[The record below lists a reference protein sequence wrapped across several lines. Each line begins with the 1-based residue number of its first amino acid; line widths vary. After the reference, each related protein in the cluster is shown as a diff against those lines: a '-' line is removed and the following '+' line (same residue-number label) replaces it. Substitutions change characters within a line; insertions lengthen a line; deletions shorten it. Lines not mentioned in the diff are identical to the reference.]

1 VPPSSTIVRLAS
13 ASLVPLL
20 LASSVCSLAAA
31 ELGAQPAT
39 GRRTAP
45 RPPATAAVRGDEGRE
60 LTADQQVRHVL
71 GRLAFGARPGD
82 EARVRAMGVDA
93 WIAAQLHPE
102 RIDDAPLEATLAR
115 FPTLTRSGAD
125 LLREFPPPAQV
136 RSQLARAAR
145 TAGDSGA
152 VRMSGQ
158 DSARVRELA
167 RASYRVVGEL
177 QTARVARAV
186 ASERQLQEVMV
197 DFWANHFNVFAGKDR
212 VRYYLP
218 EYEATLRTH
227 AMGRFRDLL
236 GAAAKSP
243 AMLQYLDQFQSVA
256 DSTSPTLGRRPGDLT
271 PRQRARLAARNPQA
285 AAMLAQVATRRP
297 RGLNE
302 NYARELLELHTLG
315 VDGGYTQQDVIEVA
329 RALTGWTLRPPA
341 QGGTFLFRPQVHDA
355 AQKTV
360 LGTRFPAGRGIED
373 GEQVLDI
380 VARHPS
386 TATFIARKLA
396 VRFVSD
402 SPPPALVA
410 RAAETFRRTDGDLR
424 ATLATIVESPEFF
437 ARTAY
442 RAKVKTPFELV
453 ASAARALG
461 ASVDTTP
468 RTAQLIARLGQPIFG
483 HQAPD
488 GWPETGREW
497 MNTGAILNRINFGIA
512 AAANRL
518 PGARLADWALAAEL
532 RRAPRERQI
541 DGVVAAL
548 LGGEISPDT
557 RAVLASGEHPLLA
570 RAGAAGADSLPAEPS
585 MVDDRAMSGQTQAA
599 RARRRQARAEGDAGV
614 AGRETVR
621 PNATRTAFAGPPPRL
636 DPFAQLVGLALGAP
650 EFQRR

>member
-1 VPPSSTIVRLAS
+1 MPPSAILRIAS
-13 ASLVPLL
+13 ASLLPVL
-20 LASSVCSLAAA
+20 LAASAQ
-31 ELGAQPAT
+31 AQPAA
-39 GRRTAP
+39 GRRATP
-45 RPPATAAVRGDEGRE
+45 RPAAPVAVRGDELRE

-102 RIDDAPLEATLAR
+102 RIDDAALEATLAR
-115 FPTLTRSGAD
+115 FPTLTRSGAE

-136 RSQLARAAR
+136 LAQRARAAR
-145 TAGDSGA
+145 MAGDSGA
-152 VRMSGQ
+152 AQMTGE
-158 DSARVRELA
+158 DSVRVRALA

-218 EYEATLRTH
+218 QYEATLRTH

-236 GAAAKSP
+236 GAVAKSP
-243 AMLQYLDQFQSVA
+243 AMLQYLDQAQSVA
-256 DSTSPTLGRRPGDLT
+256 DSTQPTLGRRPGNLT
-271 PRQRARLAARNPQA
+271 PAQRARLAARNPQA
-285 AAMLAQVATRRP
+285 AAMIEQVANRRP

-315 VDGGYTQQDVIEVA
+315 VDGGYTQQDVIAVA
-329 RALTGWTLRPPA
+329 RALTGWTVRPPT
-341 QGGTFLFRPQVHDA
+341 QGGDFLFRRQVHDA
-355 AQKTV
+355 GAKTV
-360 LGTRFPAGRGIED
+360 LGTSFPAGRGIED
-373 GEQVLDI
+373 GEQVLDL
-380 VARHPS
+380 VARHPA
-386 TATFIARKLA
+386 TARFIARKLA

-402 SPPPALVA
+402 SPPPALVE
-410 RAAETFRRTDGDLR
+410 RAAATFRRTDGDVR

-437 ARTAY
+437 ARGAY

-453 ASAARALG
+453 TSAARAMG
-461 ASVDTTP
+461 AAIDTTP

-518 PGARLADWALAAEL
+518 PGARLADWAPAAEL
-532 RRAPRERQI
+532 RGAPRERQI

-557 RAVLASGEHPLLA
+557 RAVLASGAHPLLA
-570 RAGAAGADSLPAEPS
+570 RAGAADAPGASADSLPDEPS
-585 MVDDRAMSGQTQAA
+585 MSDDRTMTAETEAA
-599 RARRRQARAEGDAGV
+599 RARRRRTRADGDPGA
-614 AGRETVR
+614 AGRETAR
-621 PNATRTAFAGPPPRL
+621 PGAMRTAFGGAPPRL